1 MGFLSNILKGLGGG
15 GSTQGNQSALFDA
28 LAEMISNPQSG
39 GLQGLLQT
47 FQQKGLGDI
56 FSSWISTGQNQTV
69 SPSQVKHALGGEQIQ
84 QLAEKAG
91 LSVGE
96 VSQAVSKMLP
106 EIVNKLTPNGNIEAG
121 GLVDEGLSAL
131 KKLLG

>member
-1 MGFLSNILKGLGGG
+1 
-15 GSTQGNQSALFDA
+15 
-28 LAEMISNPQSG
+28 MISNPQSG

-47 FQQKGLGDI
+47 FQEKGLGDI
-56 FSSWISTGQNQTV
+56 FSSWVSTGQNQPV
-69 SPSQVKHALGGEQIQ
+69 SPSQIQHALGGEQIQ

-91 LSVGE
+91 LSVGD
-96 VSQAVSKMLP
+96 VSQAVSKLLP

-121 GLVDEGLSAL
+121 GLVGEGLSAL

>member
-1 MGFLSNILKGLGGG
+1 
-15 GSTQGNQSALFDA
+15 
-28 LAEMISNPQSG
+28 MISNPQSG